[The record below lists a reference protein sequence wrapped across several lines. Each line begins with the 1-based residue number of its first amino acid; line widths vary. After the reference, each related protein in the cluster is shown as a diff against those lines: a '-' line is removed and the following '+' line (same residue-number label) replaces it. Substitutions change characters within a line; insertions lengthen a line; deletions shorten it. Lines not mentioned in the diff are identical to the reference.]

1 MGNVF
6 IGGLLVFRRPV
17 FQTVLYWYFVVFLR
31 ACPGTIQLIYL
42 PKPMETYDP
51 WRETKA
57 GCYPEAESQGTEVA
71 QSLEFRRLC
80 TNGPDRR
87 QSRALLVA
95 PTRGVLRQLV
105 ECWPGVR
112 CRPPDAQD
120 SSRYN
125 AFLEL
130 RVISHPTNIA
140 CKVDIDRQ
148 VAMFQIDLGIPYL
161 RSLKPRRQE
170 IYQEVWFRWCSLGA
184 FNQFNCV
191 YTSRINSFISP
202 ASHGVRE
209 GKKWLD

>member
-1 MGNVF
+1 MHKVWSSVGF
-6 IGGLLVFRRPV
+6 A
-17 FQTVLYWYFVVFLR
+17 QTVL
-31 ACPGTIQLIYL
+31 
-42 PKPMETYDP
+42 
-51 WRETKA
+51 TKDSH
-57 GCYPEAESQGTEVA
+57 GRFWS
-71 QSLEFRRLC
+71 
-80 TNGPDRR
+80 
-87 QSRALLVA
+87 
-95 PTRGVLRQLV
+95 RQLV

-120 SSRYN
+120 SSRYD

-148 VAMFQIDLGIPYL
+148 VAIFQIDLGIPYL

-202 ASHGVRE
+202 AATESERARSGLTDDFQAFSN
-209 GKKWLD
+209 GFQWS